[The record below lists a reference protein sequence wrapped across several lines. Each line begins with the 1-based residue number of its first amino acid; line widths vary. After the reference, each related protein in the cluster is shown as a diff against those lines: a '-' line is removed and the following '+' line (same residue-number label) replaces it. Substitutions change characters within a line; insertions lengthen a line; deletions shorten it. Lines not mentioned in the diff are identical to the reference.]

1 MTEVANFI
9 LRWVCLK
16 RTSDAGHKAGPS
28 GDKPFEPAETVVAVA
43 EAAPTP
49 SQIGAAADEPFDRS
63 SLPPIEAIG
72 ADTDVRGF
80 LQCGVPAELTRAA
93 LRRAW
98 TCDPAIRDFVGIAEN
113 QWDFNDPY
121 AMPGFGPLLA
131 AEENVPAIVTQAPG
145 MRNELAEI
153 ILDMPAS
160 MKRSVPPAVGHE
172 RADPGQND
180 LHPFNGLPSIN
191 DSLRGFPDDGS
202 GEARVTKNDRV
213 GDGDSLPRNQR
224 SRGSAIPR

>member
-1 MTEVANFI
+1 MTELANFI
-9 LRWVCLK
+9 LRWVCFK
-16 RTSDAGHKAGPS
+16 RASDAGHKAGPS

-49 SQIGAAADEPFDRS
+49 SRIGEAADEPFDRS

-131 AEENVPAIVTQAPG
+131 GKENVPAVVTQAPG
-145 MRNELAEI
+145 IRNELAEM
-153 ILDMPAS
+153 ILDIPAS
-160 MKRSVPPAVGHE
+160 VKRSLPPAVGHE
-172 RADPGQND
+172 RADPGQIG
-180 LHPFNGLPSIN
+180 LHPSYSLPSIN
-191 DSLRGFPDDGS
+191 DSLRVLPDDGS

-213 GDGDSLPRNQR
+213 GYGNSLPRNQR